1 MKTTELARRPSPL
14 HLPAMPDDSTRPGQA
29 MRHLF
34 VTVDYPPHLGGMAR
48 RHVELCRRFA
58 PDSIV
63 VSTVDAPGAAAFDA
77 GEPYAIRRQPFPFA
91 DAKLLPNLLRWAR
104 SLSGEVAR
112 GVDVVHSGNL
122 RPSGYPAL
130 WAARRHRVPYLVYVN
145 GADVLLERRKAA
157 QSGFTRG
164 MSRLM
169 LGYCSAV
176 VANSAWTARITREL
190 VDELRLPRPV
200 RVEVIDLGTDPAW
213 FRPDRDAGALR
224 ERWGVGARP
233 LLLTVARLVGHQGQD
248 VAIRALPL
256 VRARVPEAR
265 YAIVGEGPDETK
277 LRELAAKCGVAD
289 AVVFTGALTDDEIA
303 EAYATADVYVG
314 LSREAGGKQAE
325 GFGISFVE
333 AASSGTPSVAG
344 DSGGV
349 RSAVRDGETGVLV
362 DPASPEAA
370 AEAIIGLLLD
380 EARRE
385 AMGREGRLAVERYYN
400 WERVAAE
407 TRALAHEVA
416 RTARALTPS

>member
-1 MKTTELARRPSPL
+1 MT
-14 HLPAMPDDSTRPGQA
+14 DDSTRPA
-29 MRHLF
+29 PLLRHLF

-58 PDSIV
+58 PDPIA

-77 GEPYAIRRQPFPFA
+77 GESYPIRRQPFPFA
-91 DAKLLPNLLRWAR
+91 DAKLLPNLLSWAR
-104 SLSGEVAR
+104 SLSRDVAR

-157 QSGFTRG
+157 QNAFTRR

-176 VANSAWTARITREL
+176 VANSEWTARIAREL
-190 VDELRLPRPV
+190 IAELRLPRPV

-213 FRPDRDAGALR
+213 FRPDRDRGALR
-224 ERWGVGARP
+224 ERWGVGDRP
-233 LLLTVARLVGHQGQD
+233 LLLTVARLVGHKGQD

-256 VRARVPEAR
+256 VRERVPEAR
-265 YAIVGEGPDETK
+265 YVIVGEGPDETK
-277 LRELAAKCGVAD
+277 LRQLAAECGVAD
-289 AVVFTGALTDDEIA
+289 AVVFAGAISDDEIA

-333 AASSGTPSVAG
+333 AAASGTPSVAG

-349 RSAVRDGETGVLV
+349 RSAVRAGETGVLV
-362 DPASPEAA
+362 DPDDAGAA
-370 AEAIIGLLLD
+370 AAAIADLLLD
-380 EARRE
+380 GTRRE
-385 AMGREGRLAVERYYN
+385 TMGRAGRVAVERYYN
-400 WERVAAE
+400 WDRVARE
-407 TRALAHEVA
+407 TRALAREVA
-416 RTARALTPS
+416 GRARALTPS